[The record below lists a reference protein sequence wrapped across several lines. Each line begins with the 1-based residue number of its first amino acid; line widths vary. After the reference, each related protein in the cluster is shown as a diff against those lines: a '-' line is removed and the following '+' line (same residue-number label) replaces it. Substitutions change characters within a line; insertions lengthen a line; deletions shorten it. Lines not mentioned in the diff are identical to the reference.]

1 LNSSDVQV
9 RPAVRYYWVQAASDA
24 ATDETQLLAEVEPT
38 KDAAGDSQTW
48 LKFNATKSKA
58 IAEAALLDTGDAA
71 YQG

>member
-9 RPAVRYYWVQAASDA
+9 RPAVRYYWVQGTSGS
-24 ATDETQLLAEVEPT
+24 TDETQLLAEVEPT